1 MDDFL
6 HNLRTGKNKS
16 TDRGRRNFDNPA
28 YKGGDRQ
35 GGRERPKGPAVSPGI
50 SPEQLS
56 ALTVT
61 LKDIAESYSRVAET
75 SEEMTRTTLRQ
86 TELMEQLLEAVRERQ
101 HIPPVTAIPIQITA
115 PPPPPPD
122 TSRLRESSKSSR
134 REELREQIEVLHAEG
149 LSFKKIAARLQAEG
163 ILTLS
168 GKGQWHGRSVSR
180 IINGD
185 T

>member
-86 TELMEQLLEAVRERQ
+86 TELMEQLLEAIRERQ
-101 HIPPVTAIPIQITA
+101 QIQPVTAIPIQITA
-115 PPPPPPD
+115 PPAAD

-134 REELREQIEVLHAEG
+134 REALRQQIEVLHAEG

-163 ILTLS
+163 IPTLS

-185 T
+185 A